1 MGHLTIYTR
10 YPDALIASQMSAGGI
25 MDGRIP
31 DLQAL
36 PTEILHLILTSLESW
51 EIKAFSLVNRRLRD
65 VCLPYL
71 FYRVR
76 FNFSEAGLD
85 GLQQLRHSVV
95 RLHVKSLNYTVPEL
109 IKPGKWLESIYD
121 EAN

>member
-1 MGHLTIYTR
+1 MTLQRELLRGSLRKVGHLTIYTR
-10 YPDALIASQMSAGGI
+10 YASQMSAGGI

-51 EIKAFSLVNRRLRD
+51 EIKAFSLVNRRLR
-65 VCLPYL
+65 VICLPYL

-76 FNFSEAGLD
+76 FNLLEAGLNR
-85 GLQQLRHSVV
+85 LQ
-95 RLHVKSLNYTVPEL
+95 
-109 IKPGKWLESIYD
+109 
-121 EAN
+121 